1 MGLIVGEKI
10 PDLVV
15 KTKKTLKWLL
25 PGLLFAVFTAIMFFD
40 EPKNEN
46 VDITEMVIPALLIN
60 ILSMIISLV
69 FVKLFKV
76 EAKQAIAVSIES
88 GLKNSAIGLMIATT
102 FIQVDSVELL
112 ILAYSFISF
121 YFTLVVSFLLKRFV
135 LNGNLKPIE

>member
-1 MGLIVGEKI
+1 MAIAWLII
-10 PDLVV
+10 
-15 KTKKTLKWLL
+15 
-25 PGLLFAVFTAIMFFD
+25 AVFTAIMFFD